1 MRFNVS
7 RILVRIRQFWTRER
21 LIPVLG
27 FTALALF
34 LLNFWAFLG
43 HQFNQVPPLSA
54 SSVFGGSFF
63 ANSPDRH
70 VHGGTFIYDSNRH
83 DYKHRHRHFTTK
95 RKRCDSEKNKRQS
108 YETYFEV
115 KRFNEEAK
123 RFQDHADQY
132 RLEIDRLQ
140 KEVQNEKVRE
150 ILNELKHEIHTK
162 DRKIVIKKLGDG
174 SEMDVRVLIDGE
186 VVVP

>member
-7 RILVRIRQFWTRER
+7 RILVRFRQFWTRER
-21 LIPVLG
+21 LVPVLG

-63 ANSPDRH
+63 ADSQDRH
-70 VHGGTFIYDSNRH
+70 IHGGSFFHDSHRNRH
-83 DYKHRHRHFTTK
+83 YILK
-95 RKRCDSEKNKRQS
+95 RKRCDSKKNKRQS

-123 RFQDHADQY
+123 KFQDHADQY

-140 KEVQNEKVRE
+140 KEIQNEKVRE

>member
-21 LIPVLG
+21 LVPVLG

-54 SSVFGGSFF
+54 SSLLGGSLF
-63 ANSPDRH
+63 AESNDHHAR
-70 VHGGTFIYDSNRH
+70 GGTFFHDTHRH
-83 DYKHRHRHFTTK
+83 NFKHRHRHYSSK
-95 RKRCDSEKNKRQS
+95 RSRCDSEKKNRQS

-132 RLEIDRLQ
+132 REEIDRLQ
-140 KEVQNEKVRE
+140 KEIKSEKIRE
-150 ILNELKHEIHTK
+150 IVNELKHEIHTK

-174 SEMDVRVLIDGE
+174 SEMDVRILIDGE
-186 VVVP
+186 VIVP